1 MSVWKYRDRCNKE
14 KFEFAKKL
22 RANPTKSEALL
33 WEAVRAKRL
42 GVKFRRQH
50 VILGWIADFYCARYK
65 LVIEIDGGSH
75 EPLWKMENDDYRD
88 SAMRKH
94 GFIVLRLWDKTVE
107 SNLPEALEQIRTVMA
122 HVQNQKAG

>member
-1 MSVWKYRDRCNKE
+1 MSVWKYRDRCSKE
-14 KFEFAKKL
+14 KFEFAKRL

-33 WEAVRAKRL
+33 WDALSYNKL

-50 VILGWIADFYCARYK
+50 VILGWIADFYCARYR

-75 EPLWKMENDDYRD
+75 SSLWQMKNDDYRD

-94 GFIVLRLWDKTVE
+94 GFMVLRLKDKTVE
-107 SNLPEALEQIRTVMA
+107 NNLPEALEQIRTAMA
-122 HVQNQKAG
+122 RIQTQEAG